1 MSTNSLISLL
11 KEKNIPVIITGIVL
25 AIGIWAY
32 VTLDAGRPSMSTVN
46 RDVAK
51 FYGSIV
57 FKVAFTGNK
66 EMKVFVKADNKV
78 LAKLPSFEGGSVPDE
93 NSMVLGFLEAQMMKA
108 EELITGTGS
117 RLNGFFGI
125 NTQVSG
131 ILKKT
136 NTYVD
141 DIHFLSQQQFQEL
154 KGYENILVLKLTPKQ
169 ESKLFFLLDKSDTYP
184 FAAKIPKPMIGRYD
198 IRDGYYPV
206 ILGFN
211 EAAMMIEEGLIKG
224 KGDTIK
230 NFFGRDAVI
239 IGILPMT
246 GSPLDMM
253 HFVPKDY
260 FGREALK

>member
-1 MSTNSLISLL
+1 MSTNNLMTLL

-32 VTLDAGRPSMSTVN
+32 TTLDTSRPSMSAVN

-51 FYGSIV
+51 LYGNIL
-57 FKVAFTGNK
+57 FKVAFTGNN
-66 EMKVFVKADNKV
+66 ELKVFAKADDKL
-78 LAKLPSFEGGSVPDE
+78 LAKLSAEGGSVPDE
-93 NSMVLGFLEAQMMKA
+93 NSMVLGFIEAQMMKS
-108 EELITGTGS
+108 EELITGIGS

-141 DIHFLSQQQFQEL
+141 ETHFLGRRQFQQL

-184 FAAKIPKPMIGRYD
+184 FVAKLSKAISGRYE

-239 IGILPMT
+239 VGILPMT
-246 GSPLDMM
+246 GSAIDMM